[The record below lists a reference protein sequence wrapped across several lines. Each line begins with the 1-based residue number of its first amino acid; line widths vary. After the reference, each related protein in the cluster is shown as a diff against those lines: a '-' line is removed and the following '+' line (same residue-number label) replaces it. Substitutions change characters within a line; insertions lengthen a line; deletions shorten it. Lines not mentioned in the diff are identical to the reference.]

1 MKRAIIIILV
11 IVGIIAVLAYGK
23 MRNLYSKI
31 YKGNLSSQQTR
42 KERDILTVLLMG
54 YGGGVHEGTY
64 LTDSMM
70 VARVDLK
77 KNTVALISI
86 PRDLWV
92 KVPTKNNESFYRKI
106 NAVYQLGLFPKDYP
120 NVTLPKSG
128 EPGAALVK
136 QVAGEILGIDVHY
149 YLTVDFEGFRE
160 AIDTLGGVTVNVQ
173 KTFDDYEYPI
183 EGKEA
188 DLCGKEEQFVQIEK
202 YFGNPAS
209 PEATDEEKIAFFKDK
224 PELAEF
230 LKQIT
235 EDPVLAFPCRYEH
248 IHFDKGPMLMDG
260 ETALKY
266 VRSRHSLD
274 DGGDFGRAARQQQ
287 FIEGVKD
294 KVLQVNF
301 VSKIVPLMDKLSNHI
316 STDMPADDMQLLI
329 NEFPQVTQYTRKQ
342 LVLSTDNVLESSYS
356 PDGQYILITAEGI
369 NNWQPLHA
377 FIKRSLTPPSPT
389 YAPASQ

>member
-11 IVGIIAVLAYGK
+11 IVGVLGVLAYGT

-31 YKGNLSSQQTR
+31 YKGGQSSQQTR

-64 LTDSMM
+64 LTDSMI
-70 VARVDLK
+70 VARIDLK

-86 PRDLWV
+86 PRDIWV

-120 NVTLPKSG
+120 NVKYPKSN

-136 QVAGEILGIDVHY
+136 QVVGEVLGIDVHY

-202 YFGNPAS
+202 YLNPAS
-209 PEATDEEKIAFFKDK
+209 PVATDEEKMEFLKDK

-230 LKQIT
+230 LRQIT
-235 EDPVLAFPCRYEH
+235 EDPVDAFPCRYEH
-248 IHFDKGPMLMDG
+248 IHFDKGPTLMDG

-329 NEFPQVTQYTRKQ
+329 NEFPQISQYTRKQ

-356 PDGQYILITAEGI
+356 PDGQYILVSSEGI
-369 NNWQPLHA
+369 NHWQPLHA
-377 FIKRSLTPPSPT
+377 FIKHALTPPSPT
-389 YAPASQ
+389 YAPASK